1 MAQKIF
7 DKVLSQEELE
17 SLSVDDLQLYVNR
30 LENEKKRKLKQV
42 ISVRKVLEDI
52 TVWENTKIRKQ
63 TDEENSQKI
72 KELKKMLLDL

>member
-42 ISVRKVLEDI
+42 ISVRKVLEEI
-52 TVWENTKIRKQ
+52 TI
-63 TDEENSQKI
+63 
-72 KELKKMLLDL
+72 